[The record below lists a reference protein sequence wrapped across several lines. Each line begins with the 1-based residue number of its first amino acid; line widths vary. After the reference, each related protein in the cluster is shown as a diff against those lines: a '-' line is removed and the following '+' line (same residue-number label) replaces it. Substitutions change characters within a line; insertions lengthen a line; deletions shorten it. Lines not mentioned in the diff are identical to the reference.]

1 MTVLYMESLEKLKQ
15 RLINLEIEQKRQ
27 DREVNK
33 LSDLDE
39 EIRRFEEI
47 LANLQD
53 SAQTEKRASSMSLTG
68 RTDLDEIDRLE
79 KELANLDET
88 QEAETEQHEKDT
100 DEYAGMDD
108 NERRYF
114 EEIKQLKSGKVVRPQ
129 QKLPTQREIR
139 PVTAFS
145 KSHVD
150 KDVKAELEKLDN
162 YVVTNE
168 EELRYLE
175 EIKKLKADLGLA
187 NTQSQA
193 EAIKKTSTP
202 QKKKTIQADKQH
214 GYVICL
220 MFDPN
225 SPNEWSEESG
235 GGWRERGGGTCY
247 QDLEQVKQCLRKI
260 RKQWPNYPLRVIK
273 K

>member
-1 MTVLYMESLEKLKQ
+1 MESLEKLKQ

-27 DREVNK
+27 DREVKQLN
-33 LSDLDE
+33 SLDE
-39 EIRRFEEI
+39 EIRQFEEI
-47 LANLQD
+47 LANWNDAIL
-53 SAQTEKRASSMSLTG
+53 TEKPAPSMSLTG

-79 KELANLDET
+79 KELDNLDET
-88 QEAETEQHEKDT
+88 QEAETEQKEENT

-114 EEIKQLKSGKVVRPQ
+114 EEIKQLKSGKVAHPR
-129 QKLPTQREIR
+129 QKSPMQRETR
-139 PVTAFS
+139 PATAFV
-145 KSHVD
+145 KPRVEEE
-150 KDVKAELEKLDN
+150 VKAELKKLDD
-162 YVVTNE
+162 YVITNE
-168 EELRYLE
+168 EELRYLA
-175 EIKKLKADLGLA
+175 EINKLKANLELT
-187 NTQSQA
+187 NTTVPRA
-193 EAIKKTSTP
+193 EKVEKIVTP
-202 QKKKTIQADKQH
+202 QQKKAPQLSKQK
-214 GYVICL
+214 GYIICL

-247 QDLEQVKQCLRKI
+247 QDLEQMKQCLRKI